1 MLKMAGWIK
10 GFSGSEVA
18 EDQVKKLGHDSADDD
33 DRLLTFGSKSFCKG
47 LAGWIVSHG
56 AHGWIEER
64 FA

>member
-1 MLKMAGWIK
+1 M
-10 GFSGSEVA
+10 
-18 EDQVKKLGHDSADDD
+18 KKLGHDSADDD

-64 FA
+64 FAKPRRAVLAHRCVR